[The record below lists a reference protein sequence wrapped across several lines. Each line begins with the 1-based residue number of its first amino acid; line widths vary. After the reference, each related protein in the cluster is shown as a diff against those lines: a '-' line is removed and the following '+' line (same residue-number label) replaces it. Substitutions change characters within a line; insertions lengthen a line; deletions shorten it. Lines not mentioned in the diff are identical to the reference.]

1 MSSSIDEGYSNE
13 GFPELFPTVAED
25 SEQMKSTQER
35 IQRRVLKLLY
45 FVQTG
50 AAAGLIKFLPVF
62 LAQRLGFSA
71 TQIGISTIVQS
82 IANFVGGMF
91 WGRFADVTGKYKWT
105 MIFTNAVSVAL
116 AFMFDF
122 HSLWSGFTAFLFL
135 YANYAFFGSCWGT
148 LVDAVAVIG
157 AGVNYG
163 RLRLWAAIGWGSL
176 AVVTGMLIDLTNIGI
191 IFVTFGVGM
200 AISTIIVILYFDDPK
215 RSNPDAYESTRKS
228 SDGHLSA
235 SVQPEAPAT
244 LATILYSSEV
254 VLLLLDLFIQGVL
267 QAFVETYLYVYLDEV
282 YHCPGYF
289 LGLCTLVAAVFE
301 LPVFYYSNILIAR
314 FGCKGLLTFAQ
325 IVYTIRVVAYIY
337 IPNNSSLLGYWLFVL
352 TEPLHAFVF
361 AAMWVAAV
369 EYSRLLA
376 PNEHQGMMQAL
387 VRGTYYFIGNGFGS
401 LLGGYL
407 IDSKGGG
414 ADGYHFMFW
423 FGAISMVSWSL
434 SWQALMCIEKTCKS
448 SCNSNES
455 KSTHATLQHD
465 ELYNGVIADM
475 DSGVTT
481 PSQSTL
487 NSRLLSPDDF

>member
-1 MSSSIDEGYSNE
+1 MSPSIDEGYNTQ
-13 GFPELFPTVAED
+13 GLPELIPPVTKEN
-25 SEQMKSTQER
+25 EQTKSIQER
-35 IQRRVLKLLY
+35 TQRRVLKLLY

-62 LAQRLGFSA
+62 LAQRLAFSA

-82 IANFVGGMF
+82 IANFIGGMF
-91 WGRFADVTGKYKWT
+91 WGRFADVTGRYKWT

-122 HSLWSGFTAFLFL
+122 PTLWTGFTAFLFL

-176 AVVTGMLIDLTNIGI
+176 AVITGMLIDLTNIGI

-215 RSNPDAYESTRKS
+215 RNNSDAYESTRKS
-228 SDGHLSA
+228 DSTSGASD
-235 SVQPEAPAT
+235 QPGSPAT
-244 LATILYSSEV
+244 LKTILCSCEV

-289 LGLCTLVAAVFE
+289 LGLCTLVAALFE
-301 LPVFYYSNILIAR
+301 LPVFYYSDVLIAR

-414 ADGYHFMFW
+414 ADGYHYMFW
-423 FGAISMVSWSL
+423 FGAVSMVSWSL
-434 SWQALMCIEKTCKS
+434 SWQALMCIERICKTLCTSKKS
-448 SCNSNES
+448 NSAG
-455 KSTHATLQHD
+455 ATLQYDECHD
-465 ELYNGVIADM
+465 RAITDTEPGIT
-475 DSGVTT
+475 S
-481 PSQSTL
+481 PSHSTL